1 MPDGRAIR
9 PSPRIDRA
17 HCPPHMRRRPFGCPD
32 AVSLKRP
39 SKALYIAVRYK
50 IAWVCRFCLWSQVI
64 YGCKVPQLDPGSLC
78 LQPMLARPLR
88 AEAGDRIQSAYSAS
102 RNGWTHR
109 MTDCARGPSA
119 RWLLTT
125 EIRAYGQGDCP
136 PKLLAQASKDRLT
149 AKDEDHISRFPLLQ
163 RRGQR

>member
-109 MTDCARGPSA
+109 MTDCARGPWKLPCFSA
-119 RWLLTT
+119 LAADHGNPGLWAGRLPS
-125 EIRAYGQGDCP
+125 EAPRAG
-136 PKLLAQASKDRLT
+136 K
-149 AKDEDHISRFPLLQ
+149 Q
-163 RRGQR
+163 RQIDGKR